1 MSCSQAGG
9 GREGVHDRIS
19 AAKAWWGYSVYFPH
33 DPLVN
38 TVVTLVASR
47 EIAQLTALISAAMNA
62 VDLGWV
68 VSALRRPRSAAAW
81 RLAGAA

>member
-1 MSCSQAGG
+1 M
-9 GREGVHDRIS
+9 
-19 AAKAWWGYSVYFPH
+19 YFPH

-38 TVVTLVASR
+38 TVVTLVANR
-47 EIAQLTALISAAMNA
+47 EIAQLSALISAAMNA